1 MGALAEQLIKSV
13 ITQIYQIDQQGGF
26 FQVFD
31 PQPGNANGP
40 VRDDWTNGSGLE
52 GTYYRDYEGKVYNE
66 ALGREIGMMA
76 QTWNSANIGV
86 IMAAYDPAGYGFEMD
101 GGQMSDILL
110 GSYNPDNIHGLGGND
125 VIFGWGGPDTLHGDA
140 GNDFLVAGITPH
152 VDIFDL
158 CGKETPFVN
167 ADFIPLMYES
177 VTKGAYDYAVS
188 DTQNAAHSEL
198 YGGTGNDTL
207 IAGLGNDSLYG
218 GDGSDTLLGGEG
230 NDSLYGDGANSKGG
244 AEGAAGAADYLM
256 GEGGNDTLYGG
267 AGNDTL
273 DGGDGEDSLD
283 GGDGTDF
290 ASYASA
296 GQGIVLNLGVPAE
309 NTGDAAGDTF
319 TGIEGYIGSNFNDII
334 FGDNAGQQI
343 YGGAGNDTLYGGGGV
358 DYLFGGAGNDVFV
371 MNSASYV
378 DQIYE
383 NAGEGAQDILQ
394 ILDDVTDVIMQRVD
408 NHLYFY
414 GNGQTCLTVLVDWF
428 ANGGSVEYL
437 AYQGQIALIS
447 DLINA
452 SATALSDNAEGNL
465 VADLMHQVSTPSDI
479 PVVDV
484 AGLPAP
490 DMPVLA

>member
-1 MGALAEQLIKSV
+1 M
-13 ITQIYQIDQQGGF
+13 
-26 FQVFD
+26 
-31 PQPGNANGP
+31 
-40 VRDDWTNGSGLE
+40 
-52 GTYYRDYEGKVYNE
+52 YNE
-66 ALGREIGMMA
+66 ALGREIGMMS

-140 GNDFLVAGITPH
+140 GND
-152 VDIFDL
+152 
-158 CGKETPFVN
+158 
-167 ADFIPLMYES
+167 
-177 VTKGAYDYAVS
+177 
-188 DTQNAAHSEL
+188 
-198 YGGTGNDTL
+198 
-207 IAGLGNDSLYG
+207 
-218 GDGSDTLLGGEG
+218 
-230 NDSLYGDGANSKGG
+230 
-244 AEGAAGAADYLM
+244 
-256 GEGGNDTLYGG
+256 
-267 AGNDTL
+267 
-273 DGGDGEDSLD
+273 
-283 GGDGTDF
+283 
-290 ASYASA
+290 
-296 GQGIVLNLGVPAE
+296 
-309 NTGDAAGDTF
+309 
-319 TGIEGYIGSNFNDII
+319 
-334 FGDNAGQQI
+334 
-343 YGGAGNDTLYGGGGV
+343 
-358 DYLFGGAGNDVFV
+358 VFV

-428 ANGGSVEYL
+428 ANVRSVEYL

-484 AGLPAP
+484 AGLPVP
-490 DMPVLA
+490 DMPVPA